1 MIGKTPT
8 EHQMT
13 IFETALESF
22 IDMSHELVLL
32 SQRIDWSEVESEFSK
47 YYCKDNGRPS
57 VPARKMVGL
66 MYLKNLYNLSDEGV
80 VARWTENPYMQ
91 YFTGEKVFQKRPPI
105 DPADLAKFRKRIG
118 AEGAEILF
126 RVSLSVN
133 AEEMTEKE
141 MECVLIDSTVQE
153 KNITYPTDAKLL
165 RKIVDHVLKL
175 TAKEGIVLRR
185 TYTREMKSLKLKVRF
200 MNHPKRKKEGEKAV
214 RRMRT
219 IAGAMVRDLDRKLN
233 EYQRTLYQ
241 NNIDLWMRVIN
252 QKRSDK
258 DKVYSLHEP
267 EVECISKGK
276 EHKKYEFGNKSAIA
290 KTYSGLIVSALA
302 FKGNPYDG
310 HTLSDHREQIKRLT
324 GHVPA
329 EALVDRGYRG
339 KKEVDGMKVSIP
351 SSGSPNQTYY
361 EKNKER
367 KKFRKRAGIEPVIGH
382 LKSDHR
388 MIRNYLS
395 GTRGDAINTLMA
407 AAAYNLRHW
416 MNKLPKKKLS
426 SFVMSWVRLRDRLEN
441 LIFSRREN
449 YGLPY
454 PILAACEKLGV
465 WQA

>member
-32 SQRIDWSEVESEFSK
+32 SRRIDWSVVESEFSK

-80 VARWTENPYMQ
+80 VARWMENPYMQ

-118 AEGAEILF
+118 PEGAETLF
-126 RVSLSVN
+126 RVSLCVN
-133 AEEMTEKE
+133 AEEMTKKE
-141 MECVLIDSTVQE
+141 MERVLIDSTVQE

-165 RKIVDHVLKL
+165 RKIVENVLKL
-175 TAKEGIVLRR
+175 SAREGIVLRR
-185 TYTREMKSLKLKVRF
+185 TYKREMKELKLKVRF
-200 MNHPKRKKEGEKAV
+200 MNHPKRKKEGAKAV

-219 IAGAMVRDLDRKLN
+219 IAGAMVRDMDRKLS
-233 EYQRTLYQ
+233 EDQRSLYQ
-241 NNIDLWMRVIN
+241 GSINLWLRVIG

-310 HTLSDHREQIKRLT
+310 HTLPAHLEQIKRLT
-324 GHVPA
+324 GYVPK
-329 EALVDRGYRG
+329 EALTDRGYRG
-339 KKEVDGMKVSIP
+339 KKEVGGMKVCIP
-351 SSGSPNQTYY
+351 SSGSPGQTYY
-361 EKNKER
+361 EKSKER

-395 GTRGDAINTLMA
+395 GTKGDAINTLMA

-426 SFVMSWVRLRDRLEN
+426 SFVLSWIQLRKHLEN

-449 YGLPY
+449 YALLSPLFAVY
-454 PILAACEKLGV
+454 EK
-465 WQA
+465 